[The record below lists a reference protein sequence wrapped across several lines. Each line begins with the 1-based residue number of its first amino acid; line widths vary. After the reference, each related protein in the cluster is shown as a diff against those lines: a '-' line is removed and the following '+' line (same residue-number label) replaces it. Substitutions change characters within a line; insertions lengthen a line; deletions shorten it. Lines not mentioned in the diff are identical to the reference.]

1 MELEN
6 RDPAAETSE
15 GEVSPIAQAVEQIMK
30 NPELTGI
37 INELRGGSGNAP
49 PVSQTEILSHLP
61 DVMAMLKPF
70 AGTSDTDPAVT
81 AKTQVAA
88 EENRIEEHG
97 KAEKNGKAVSSVQP
111 NKYDKDRAE
120 KLMAALKPYLSRNRC
135 EIIDKCVSVIQITDI
150 VEALRGLEGL
160 TKPKP

>member
-1 MELEN
+1 METDYPKN
-6 RDPAAETSE
+6 A
-15 GEVSPIAQAVEQIMK
+15 GESSSISQAVEQIMK

-37 INELRGGSGNAP
+37 INELRGGAGNAP

-70 AGTSDTDPAVT
+70 TGGQEEQREQSEQGTPSSG
-81 AKTQVAA
+81 K
-88 EENRIEEHG
+88 EEKSEPLPKPEEPV
-97 KAEKNGKAVSSVQP
+97 KAVSAVP
-111 NKYDKDRAE
+111 VKKYDKNRAE
-120 KLMAALKPYLSRNRC
+120 KLMGALKPYLSRNRC

-150 VEALRGLEGL
+150 VEALQGLEGL